1 MLNID
6 EKENLFLSEII
17 KQRKQNVNLIISQ
30 YKQIHSFNYNN
41 KKIFIFKIP
50 FIKKKKSSRKNNIN
64 NKKLFNS

>member
-17 KQRKQNVNLIISQ
+17 KQRKQSVNLIISQ
-30 YKQIHSFNYNN
+30 YKQNSFFKNNN